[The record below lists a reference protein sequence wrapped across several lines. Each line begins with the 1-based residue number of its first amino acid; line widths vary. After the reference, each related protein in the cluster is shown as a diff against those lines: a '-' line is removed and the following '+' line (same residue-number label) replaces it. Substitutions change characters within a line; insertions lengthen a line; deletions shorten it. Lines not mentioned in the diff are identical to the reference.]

1 MNAARSTWTKSLALI
16 ALTLTLACS
25 GGSDATGPTPPP
37 PPPPPPPTAQSGNV
51 AVSIAGF
58 AFKPASLTITA
69 GSTVTW
75 TNSDAVTHTATSDG
89 GEFDSGDLT
98 TNASFSHTFAN
109 KGTFTHHCAIHS
121 NMQGTITVQ

>member
-1 MNAARSTWTKSLALI
+1 MNGPRSTWSQSLALI
-16 ALTLTLACS
+16 ALMLTLACS

-37 PPPPPPPTAQSGNV
+37 PPPPPPPTVQSGNV

-75 TNSDAVTHTATSDG
+75 TNGDAVTHTATADG
-89 GEFDSGDLT
+89 GEFDSGDLANGKT
-98 TNASFSHTFAN
+98 FSHTFAN
-109 KGTFTHHCAIHS
+109 KGTFTYHCAIHS
-121 NMQGTITVQ
+121 NMLGTITVQ